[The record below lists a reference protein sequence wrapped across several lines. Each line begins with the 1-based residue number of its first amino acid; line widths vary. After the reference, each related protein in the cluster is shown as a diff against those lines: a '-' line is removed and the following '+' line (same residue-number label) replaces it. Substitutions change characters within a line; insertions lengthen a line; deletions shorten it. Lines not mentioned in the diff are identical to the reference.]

1 MKNKK
6 GFTVVE
12 LIASFALTMI
22 ISVFLFEVLLDVK
35 DIFIETSIKT
45 SIQEKVSIIS
55 KNIKLN
61 LPHAQI
67 NCSGNSCT
75 AGSNI
80 ITVNSNNVR
89 IGSQTIKTPSFGG
102 TNVTINDIVLNA
114 PACSGNNCT
123 LKVHFNLTHPNLK
136 EPYNYTVVYYYSIG

>member
-22 ISVFLFEVLLDVK
+22 VSVFLFEVLLEVK
-35 DIFIETSIKT
+35 NIFVETSIKT
-45 SIQEKVSIIS
+45 SIQQKVGLIS

-61 LPHAQI
+61 LPHSQI
-67 NCSGNSCT
+67 TCSSSSCT

-80 ITVNSNNVR
+80 ITVNTNSVKVGTQNFNM
-89 IGSQTIKTPSFGG
+89 PSFSG
-102 TNVTINDIVLNA
+102 TSVTINDIALSA

-123 LKVHFNLTHPNLK
+123 LKVHFKLNHPNLR
-136 EPYNYTVVYYYSIG
+136 EPYDYTVVYYYSIG

>member
-22 ISVFLFEVLLDVK
+22 ISVFLFEVLLEVK
-35 DIFIETSIKT
+35 DVFIETSIKT

-61 LPHAQI
+61 LPHSQI
-67 NCSGNSCT
+67 SCSNNSCT
-75 AGSNI
+75 AEGNI
-80 ITVNSNNVR
+80 ITVNESNV
-89 IGSQTIKTPSFGG
+89 IVGTQTINMPSVGG
-102 TNVTINDIVLNA
+102 KNVTVDDIALSA
-114 PACSGNNCT
+114 TTCIENNCS
-123 LKVHFNLTHPNLK
+123 LKVHFNLNHPNLK
-136 EPYNYTVVYYYSIG
+136 KAYSYTVVYYYSIG